1 LLIPFERK
9 VMLPKELL
17 EFICCPKC
25 KKDLLYDKERNILTC
40 KNCKVFYKVID
51 DIPILLESE
60 AISIKE
66 IGEKNE

>member
-1 LLIPFERK
+1 
-9 VMLPKELL
+9 MLSKELL

-25 KKDLLYDKERNILTC
+25 KKDLFYDEKRNILIC

-60 AISIKE
+60 AQSLE
-66 IGEKNE
+66 EKNKEDNYE